1 MNSGCPVL
9 GYVMFFFE
17 SNSGRSGRNRRRGG
31 WGRRRVLILA
41 LLSLLAAGGIPPAGA
56 STGSAANEQ
65 YTRRIWHIQDG
76 LPEDTVQAIQQSRD
90 GYLWIGTTGG
100 LVRFDGSHFHLYD
113 HTTTPALADNSVF
126 CILGAHDGSLWFGTD
141 GGGLVHFKDGTFHLY
156 TQAAGL
162 SNTFV
167 RSLIEDEQ
175 GRIWIGT
182 DNGLFQM
189 FQDKLHQVDTSPY
202 ASSFAVHSIIQD
214 REHRVWVGGSA
225 LLVFDREGVSEK
237 RLPGRNSENRVKSMV
252 ETEDG
257 TVWVGTVGGLDRLVA
272 GRFEPVPQI
281 KGTVRTLRQT
291 SDGALWIG
299 SIGHGLY
306 RYANGGFYHWTSASL
321 LPSNTVLSIF
331 EDAGQQ
337 VWIGTQEGMVRLSKT
352 AVSVLPLPGDTDPD
366 MGTISADP
374 NGTIWAVSSGVFAI
388 RDGVAR
394 PYKFPNM
401 PDVPIRNVFRDRS
414 GDLWIGTDGSGV
426 YRLSHGGVIH
436 YSAPGR
442 LINNFVR
449 AFLQSR
455 DGAVWIATDEGVSR
469 ISGGDTQN
477 YEMRNGLAYFS
488 TRALLEDSEG
498 DIWIGTDHGLS
509 HLHAGAFVHDAATAA
524 LAEEKVWS
532 ILEDNNGALWFGTRS
547 DGLFRYAEG
556 KVTTYTKAQG
566 LANNSIY
573 QVLADWR
580 GYLWISGPTTISSFP
595 LPAPEL
601 AATDTRLKVKV
612 YELPYDTISAQM
624 YGGRQPSGCL
634 GRDGAVWFASSRGAV
649 RVLPQPETRVAPPR
663 ALLTGINAD
672 GRELSL
678 SSPLVFPASLSRL
691 EITFAPLLLRPQED
705 VRFRY
710 KLENFDQDW
719 IYAGTNRVASYTN
732 LPPGKYRFRV
742 VAFEVNNPM
751 GGSEASFG
759 LEKRPHFYGTWWFLT
774 LCLVATA
781 LLILAVY
788 QSRIRSLR
796 LRFKAV
802 LEERN
807 RLAREMHDTVIQG
820 CTSISALLEA
830 ISSLRR
836 ENLTLQENLLDH
848 ARVQVRS
855 TIEEAR
861 QAVWNLR
868 HKEDSVAG
876 LGISAAAI
884 AARTSEEFGIAVD
897 CTEEGRPF
905 CVRGSLAR
913 ELLMVIREA
922 VYNGALHGNPRRIH
936 IKLVYAHDELNSTVS
951 DDGCGFDPA
960 ARKAEGAQH
969 YGIEGMRERVERM
982 GGRMNIVSVPAKGT
996 TVSFSVRRSHLQ
1008 SPFAEDSMQL

>member
-1 MNSGCPVL
+1 M
-9 GYVMFFFE
+9 
-17 SNSGRSGRNRRRGG
+17 
-31 WGRRRVLILA
+31 
-41 LLSLLAAGGIPPAGA
+41 
-56 STGSAANEQ
+56 
-65 YTRRIWHIQDG
+65 
-76 LPEDTVQAIQQSRD
+76 
-90 GYLWIGTTGG
+90 
-100 LVRFDGSHFHLYD
+100 
-113 HTTTPALADNSVF
+113 
-126 CILGAHDGSLWFGTD
+126 
-141 GGGLVHFKDGTFHLY
+141 
-156 TQAAGL
+156 
-162 SNTFV
+162 
-167 RSLIEDEQ
+167 
-175 GRIWIGT
+175 
-182 DNGLFQM
+182 
-189 FQDKLHQVDTSPY
+189 
-202 ASSFAVHSIIQD
+202 
-214 REHRVWVGGSA
+214 
-225 LLVFDREGVSEK
+225 
-237 RLPGRNSENRVKSMV
+237 
-252 ETEDG
+252 
-257 TVWVGTVGGLDRLVA
+257 
-272 GRFEPVPQI
+272 PQI

-306 RYANGGFYHWTSASL
+306 RYANGEFYHWTSASL

-331 EDAGQQ
+331 EDAEQQ

-374 NGTIWAVSSGVFAI
+374 NGTIWAVSSSVFAI
-388 RDGVAR
+388 RDGIAR

-436 YSAPGR
+436 YTAPGR

-469 ISGGDTQN
+469 IAGENTQN

-488 TRALLEDSEG
+488 TRALLEDSAG

-532 ILEDNNGALWFGTRS
+532 ILQDNNGALWFGTRS

-556 KVTTYTKAQG
+556 KIATYTKAQG

-573 QVLADWR
+573 QMLADWR
-580 GYLWISGPTTISSFP
+580 GNLWISGPTTISSFP
-595 LPAPEL
+595 LPAAEP
-601 AATDTRLKVKV
+601 AAADTRLKVKV

-624 YGGRQPSGCL
+624 YGGRQPSGCV

-649 RVLPQPETRVAPPR
+649 RVLPQPEARVAPPR

-672 GRELSL
+672 GRDLSL
-678 SSPLVFPASLSRL
+678 SAPLVFPASLSRL
-691 EITFAPLLLRPQED
+691 EITFAPLLLRSQED

-742 VAFEVNNPM
+742 VAFEVNNPSAV
-751 GGSEASFG
+751 SEASFG

-781 LLILAVY
+781 LLILAIY

-848 ARVQVRS
+848 ARMQVRS

-905 CVRGSLAR
+905 SVRGSLAR

-922 VYNGALHGNPRRIH
+922 VYNGALHGNPRRIQ
-936 IKLVYAHDELNSTVS
+936 IRLVYTRDELNSVVS

-960 ARKAEGAQH
+960 ARKTEGAQH

-982 GGRMNIVSVPAKGT
+982 GGRIGIVSVPAKGT
-996 TVSFSVRRSHLQ
+996 TVSFSVRRTHLQ
-1008 SPFAEDSMQL
+1008 SPAAEDSMQL